1 MSKLKALMEDE
12 RLYLVDWGDDDVN
25 GGRYAIVSH
34 RLGRNM
40 FFTLDAIGM
49 VTEKTRYKKILDDP
63 GYDGWYH
70 DEPFYIELCD
80 PKEAYTTIDRA
91 SENSKWRYVE

>member
-1 MSKLKALMEDE
+1 MSKLKGLMKDE
-12 RLYLVDWGDDDVN
+12 RLYLVDWGDHEIN

-34 RLGRNM
+34 RLGHNM

-63 GYDGWYH
+63 GHDDCYH
-70 DEPFYIELCD
+70 EDPFYIELCD

-91 SENSKWRYVE
+91 KETSKWRYVE